1 MYINQT
7 HPTQHTQSPMT
18 TFPPSPIDLGKSTRE
33 IAKELNK
40 KLISDWDREASDVIC
55 EVYTDGYIQ
64 VNFNRKTF
72 RAARKLYIY
81 IRVKAA
87 VTFTATH
94 YLTLRVCEASR
105 LMAMEQGNIDDV
117 PDVDPIEKQLRN
129 CSNADRVLEMLFR
142 KLVPV

>member
-1 MYINQT
+1 
-7 HPTQHTQSPMT
+7 MT
-18 TFPPSPIDLGKSTRE
+18 AFPPSPIDLGKSTRE
-33 IAKELNK
+33 IANELNK

-72 RAARKLYIY
+72 RAARELYIY

-87 VTFTATH
+87 VTFTATRRVQAYSETH

-105 LMAMEQGNIDDV
+105 LMAIEQGNIDDV
-117 PDVDPIEKQLRN
+117 PDVDPIDKQLRN

>member
-1 MYINQT
+1 
-7 HPTQHTQSPMT
+7 MT
-18 TFPPSPIDLGKSTRE
+18 AFPPSPIDLGKSTRE
-33 IAKELNK
+33 IANELNK

-72 RAARKLYIY
+72 CAARELYIY
-81 IRVKAA
+81 IRVKAPA
-87 VTFTATH
+87 TRRVQAYSETH
-94 YLTLRVCEASR
+94 YLTLRVCEASK

-117 PDVDPIEKQLRN
+117 PDVDPIEKPLRN